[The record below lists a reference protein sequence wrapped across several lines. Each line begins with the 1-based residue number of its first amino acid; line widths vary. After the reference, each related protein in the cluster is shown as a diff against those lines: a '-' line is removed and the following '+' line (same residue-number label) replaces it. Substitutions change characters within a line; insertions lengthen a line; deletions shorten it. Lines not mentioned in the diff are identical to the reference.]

1 MKSVACS
8 EFVKFEKV
16 GVDGGLLG
24 VGGGDQTRGFKER
37 CHGMWKMICP
47 YVTCSVPI
55 WGPSASFQ
63 FMGFGHKT
71 EQDGP
76 TTCWSQHGTETKSNS
91 IECHSFTSCFHFHLA
106 GVPRTVLNI
115 FLKYFMAETSN
126 ALLPC
131 LFSWWWLSRGGEL
144 APASWLCPWP
154 SLPSSLL
161 SGSVCARPSQW
172 GTVSLNAFGMSP
184 THAMAP
190 CHLMT
195 STIQHSTRMMMTIS
209 VFINWGLH
217 IALHT
222 IRVKSGQK
230 WTTQKGVRS

>member
-1 MKSVACS
+1 MSRH
-8 EFVKFEKV
+8 VKDDMPICHLFRSYLGTI
-16 GVDGGLLG
+16 GVVSIHGLRPQNGARWANYLL
-24 VGGGDQTRGFKER
+24 E
-37 CHGMWKMICP
+37 
-47 YVTCSVPI
+47 S
-55 WGPSASFQ
+55 
-63 FMGFGHKT
+63 
-71 EQDGP
+71 
-76 TTCWSQHGTETKSNS
+76 TKSNS
-91 IECHSFTSCFHFHLA
+91 IECHSFHLVLNFHLA
-106 GVPRTVLNI
+106 GVPRTVMNII

-161 SGSVCARPSQW
+161 SGAVCARPSQW

-195 STIQHSTRMMMTIS
+195 STIQHSTRMMKTIS

>member
-1 MKSVACS
+1 
-8 EFVKFEKV
+8 
-16 GVDGGLLG
+16 
-24 VGGGDQTRGFKER
+24 
-37 CHGMWKMICP
+37 MWKMICP

-91 IECHSFTSCFHFHLA
+91 IECHSFHLVLNFHLA
-106 GVPRTVLNI
+106 EVPRTVMNI

-172 GTVSLNAFGMSP
+172 GTVSLNAFGMSQ
-184 THAMAP
+184 THAVAP

-195 STIQHSTRMMMTIS
+195 STIQHSTRMMKTI
-209 VFINWGLH
+209 
-217 IALHT
+217 
-222 IRVKSGQK
+222 
-230 WTTQKGVRS
+230 